1 MNSGKT
7 VFYPQVV
14 KVVKINQ
21 FKIVDVKIELFK
33 TASFSV
39 LLYDVEDNLCDS
51 RFYELTEEEYQKW
64 FNDDNYLIKIAK
76 DKLTAEAQNS

>member
-1 MNSGKT
+1 MSSERT
-7 VFYPQVV
+7 VFYPQMA

-21 FKIVDVKIELFK
+21 FKIVDVKIDLFK

-39 LLYDVEDNLCDS
+39 LLYDINDQLCDS
-51 RFYELTEEEYQKW
+51 RFYELTELQYSQW
-64 FNDDNYLIKIAK
+64 FNDDSYLVKLAK